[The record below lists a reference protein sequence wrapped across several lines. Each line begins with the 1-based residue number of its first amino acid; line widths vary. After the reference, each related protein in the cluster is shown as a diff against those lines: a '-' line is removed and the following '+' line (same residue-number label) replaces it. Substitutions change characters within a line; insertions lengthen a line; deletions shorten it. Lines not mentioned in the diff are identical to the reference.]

1 MALDK
6 NGKTQLPA
14 GITWRENKQLYMA
27 RFMYQGESHT
37 SYHKDLKSAK
47 KWLADAKYEA
57 EHGLKGKADKISLN
71 VWYESWLEDFKRP
84 NIKPTSIHTYEQTY
98 DGYIRPA
105 LGGMHLA
112 KIKTLH
118 IQKLVNS
125 LVEDEL
131 SPKFIKCI
139 FGVLYDMLEIACEND
154 LIIKNPAKTVTLP
167 KPEDVER
174 RVLSADEQ
182 STLLTYAKRDKWLQF
197 EPLLVTLLGTGMRIG
212 ECLGLTWDDVDFEN
226 NVISI
231 NKTLT
236 YLKGTKEEKSKFTYQ
251 TPKTKS
257 GTRTIPLLS
266 EVVRALKRQK
276 VAQARL
282 RLFMGPNW
290 EPLSGFENLVFT
302 KPKGTPYQAG
312 DIRRFLNRIVEE
324 INREEVDRAEKEKR
338 DPVLMEHVHPHALR
352 HSFATRAIENGMPPK
367 TLQKIMGH
375 AKLELT
381 MDLYVHVTDQTLEND
396 MQRLEGIFSAVNY

>member
-1 MALDK
+1 
-6 NGKTQLPA
+6 
-14 GITWRENKQLYMA
+14 
-27 RFMYQGESHT
+27 
-37 SYHKDLKSAK
+37 
-47 KWLADAKYEA
+47 
-57 EHGLKGKADKISLN
+57 
-71 VWYESWLEDFKRP
+71 
-84 NIKPTSIHTYEQTY
+84 
-98 DGYIRPA
+98 
-105 LGGMHLA
+105 
-112 KIKTLH
+112 
-118 IQKLVNS
+118 
-125 LVEDEL
+125 
-131 SPKFIKCI
+131 
-139 FGVLYDMLEIACEND
+139 
-154 LIIKNPAKTVTLP
+154 
-167 KPEDVER
+167 
-174 RVLSADEQ
+174 LSADEQ

-212 ECLGLTWDDVDFEN
+212 ECLGLTWDDIDLEN
-226 NVISI
+226 NVISV

-236 YLKGTKEEKSKFTYQ
+236 YLKGAKEEKSKFTYQ

-282 RLFMGPNW
+282 RLFMGPDW
-290 EPLSGFENLVFT
+290 GPLDGFENLVFT

-338 DPVLMEHVHPHALR
+338 EPVLMEHVHPHALR
-352 HSFATRAIENGMPPK
+352 HSFATRAIENNMPPK

>member
-1 MALDK
+1 MALDR

-14 GITWRENKQLYMA
+14 GITWRESKQLYMA

-71 VWYESWLEDFKRP
+71 VWYESWIEDFKRP
-84 NIKPTSIHTYEQTY
+84 NIKPTSIRTYEQIY
-98 DGYIRPA
+98 DGYIKPT

-139 FGVLYDMLEIACEND
+139 IGVLYDMLEIACDND
-154 LIIKNPAKTVTLP
+154 LVVKNYAKMVTLP

-182 STLLTYAKRDKWLQF
+182 STLLTYAK
-197 EPLLVTLLGTGMRIG
+197 
-212 ECLGLTWDDVDFEN
+212 C
-226 NVISI
+226 
-231 NKTLT
+231 
-236 YLKGTKEEKSKFTYQ
+236 
-251 TPKTKS
+251 
-257 GTRTIPLLS
+257 
-266 EVVRALKRQK
+266 
-276 VAQARL
+276 
-282 RLFMGPNW
+282 
-290 EPLSGFENLVFT
+290 
-302 KPKGTPYQAG
+302 
-312 DIRRFLNRIVEE
+312 
-324 INREEVDRAEKEKR
+324 
-338 DPVLMEHVHPHALR
+338 
-352 HSFATRAIENGMPPK
+352 
-367 TLQKIMGH
+367 
-375 AKLELT
+375 
-381 MDLYVHVTDQTLEND
+381 
-396 MQRLEGIFSAVNY
+396 